1 MIENNLRILELDDF
15 TVAVNHDTAA
25 ILKYK
30 GNAREVTVP
39 SHIDGTPVTVIDTG
53 AFAGNKELTSV
64 TLPDTL
70 RLIGVKAFYN
80 CQSLCQ
86 VNIPDGVTH
95 IGDDAFGFA
104 TLTTVILPDSVISVG
119 KEAFARSSSLKT
131 VVIGKG
137 LVALGAKIFYFDN
150 ELETILV
157 DGGNPNF
164 CVKDGV
170 LFNSDQSVLLQYP
183 NRRPGVAYA
192 IPETV
197 TTIAQAAFAWNTG
210 LKAVTIPDSIEII
223 GVDAFEL
230 SRLEEVTFSKHLR
243 VIGDGAFAQCFRLHN
258 VEFPNSLKMIGKAAF
273 CHNLSMTKIYIPDS
287 VVHIGNC
294 AFQLCT
300 GVTEVFIGRNIAHIG
315 YKAFSGTTFNPN
327 ESHHMGLRSFTV
339 LNRTVPIDVFTF
351 DFNPH
356 LILYGYADNV
366 TLKAR
371 AGSTMT
377 FKAIPCNTVGV
388 CQGHVSA

>member
-1 MIENNLRILELDDF
+1 M
-15 TVAVNHDTAA
+15 NHDMAA

-39 SHIDGTPVTVIDTG
+39 SHSDGAPVAVIDTG
-53 AFAGNKELTSV
+53 AFAGNKGITNV

-119 KEAFARSSSLKT
+119 KEAFARSSLKT

-137 LVALGAKIFYFDN
+137 LVELGAKVFYFDN

-183 NRRPGVAYA
+183 NRRPGAAY
-192 IPETV
+192 
-197 TTIAQAAFAWNTG
+197 G
-210 LKAVTIPDSIEII
+210 LPILPPP
-223 GVDAFEL
+223 FCML
-230 SRLEEVTFSKHLR
+230 CSRLPLW
-243 VIGDGAFAQCFRLHN
+243 
-258 VEFPNSLKMIGKAAF
+258 
-273 CHNLSMTKIYIPDS
+273 
-287 VVHIGNC
+287 
-294 AFQLCT
+294 
-300 GVTEVFIGRNIAHIG
+300 
-315 YKAFSGTTFNPN
+315 
-327 ESHHMGLRSFTV
+327 
-339 LNRTVPIDVFTF
+339 
-351 DFNPH
+351 
-356 LILYGYADNV
+356 
-366 TLKAR
+366 
-371 AGSTMT
+371 
-377 FKAIPCNTVGV
+377 
-388 CQGHVSA
+388 